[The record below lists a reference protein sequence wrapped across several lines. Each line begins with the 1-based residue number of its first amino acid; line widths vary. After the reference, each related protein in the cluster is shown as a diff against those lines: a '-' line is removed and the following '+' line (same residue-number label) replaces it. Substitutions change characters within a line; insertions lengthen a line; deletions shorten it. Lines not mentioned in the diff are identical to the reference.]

1 MAQTTDGFVIRSFAS
16 FWSSIPDCH
25 QCSPGWSSNH
35 QLDQV
40 LWTDLA
46 WRLRQISLEPRKIG
60 PRTNNHFKGFHSGL
74 NKAVGNPHPQ
84 SVSIVEEFQK
94 LANKADRDASRIDNG
109 NKSNVYRRKCDKAKD
124 EDISLTIQKLLDGV
138 MDLSQFLNYSIK
150 FIANDK
156 K

>member
-1 MAQTTDGFVIRSFAS
+1 MALSFVPLPLFDQAYQIVISARPAGQAITNLIKYFERTWLGVFDKSV
-16 FWSSIPDCH
+16 W
-25 QCSPGWSSNH
+25 NH
-35 QLDQV
+35 AK
-40 LWTDLA
+40 T
-46 WRLRQISLEPRKIG
+46 IG
-60 PRTNNHFKGFHSGL
+60 PRTNNHVEGFHSGL
-74 NKAVGNPHPQ
+74 NKAIGNPHPKI
-84 SVSIVEEFQK
+84 VSIVEEFQK

-109 NKSNVYRRKCDKAKD
+109 TKSNVYRRKCDKAKD